1 MLWWI
6 IASRFVLNHQAIIVL
21 LVNFIIGTVL
31 LLACSSL
38 PPTRKAKANVGAIE
52 VIVVVLAVV
61 VVVLTV
67 AGPCAVVVVRVVA
80 IVLDLRGNGATTILY
95 APELFPL
102 FSTVA
107 AILVMSDS
115 TITFAVVAELSIV
128 AVMRVVIATAL
139 TR

>member
-21 LVNFIIGTVL
+21 LFNFLIATVL

-67 AGPCAVVVVRVVA
+67 AGPRAVVVVRVVA
-80 IVLDLRGNGATTILY
+80 IVLDLRGDG
-95 APELFPL
+95 PELFPL

-115 TITFAVVAELSIV
+115 TIAFAVVAELSIV
-128 AVMRVVIATAL
+128 AVMRVVIAMAL